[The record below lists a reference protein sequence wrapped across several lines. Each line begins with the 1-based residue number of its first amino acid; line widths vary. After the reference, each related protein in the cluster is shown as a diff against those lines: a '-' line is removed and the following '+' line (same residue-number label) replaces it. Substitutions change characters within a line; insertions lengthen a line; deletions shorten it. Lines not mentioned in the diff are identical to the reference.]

1 MSEDKAITF
10 PQEKQ
15 NFEKASRF
23 KALASKRTTNV
34 LHDMDVLQKC
44 FDQNSYEYNDE
55 QIGKIFHALETKL
68 SALKMASKLGSN
80 KTQFTL

>member
-1 MSEDKAITF
+1 MSMDKTITF

-15 NFEKASRF
+15 NSEKVSRF

-34 LHDMDVLQKC
+34 LHDMDILQKC
-44 FDQNSYEYNDE
+44 FDQNSYKYNDE
-55 QIGKIFHALETKL
+55 QIEKIFDALETKL